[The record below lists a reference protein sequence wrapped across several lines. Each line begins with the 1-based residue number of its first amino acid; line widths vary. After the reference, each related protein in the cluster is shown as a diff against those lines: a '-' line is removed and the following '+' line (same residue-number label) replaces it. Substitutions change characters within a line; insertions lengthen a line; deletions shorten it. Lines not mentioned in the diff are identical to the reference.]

1 MCTRAHKTHDPDK
14 MSTLAVHKIHVLVHI
29 LLSLSS
35 GAVWVP
41 NPTMTLHCTPCST
54 GALAICM
61 HNYACDQGIGCR
73 YRILPLHS
81 MVPTQ
86 DQRKVFLR
94 PPQGVRKIILA
105 TNIAETAVTIDDIVC
120 IINSG
125 MQLLLLLLLLLAYL
139 S

>member
-1 MCTRAHKTHDPDK
+1 
-14 MSTLAVHKIHVLVHI
+14 
-29 LLSLSS
+29 
-35 GAVWVP
+35 
-41 NPTMTLHCTPCST
+41 
-54 GALAICM
+54 
-61 HNYACDQGIGCR
+61 
-73 YRILPLHS
+73 

-125 MQLLLLLLLLLAYL
+125 QLFMQVSCYVPCSVAAQPEQLVTEV
-139 S
+139 SS

>member
-1 MCTRAHKTHDPDK
+1 
-14 MSTLAVHKIHVLVHI
+14 
-29 LLSLSS
+29 
-35 GAVWVP
+35 
-41 NPTMTLHCTPCST
+41 
-54 GALAICM
+54 M
-61 HNYACDQGIGCR
+61 HAGWDEIIRLKEQLEGEGCFRGGR
-73 YRILPLHS
+73 YHILPLHS

-125 MQLLLLLLLLLAYL
+125 WQSYSACCCL
-139 S
+139 